1 MAIKKTIEIDVST
14 VQAVGGL
21 ENLSKAL
28 EQVDNSAKGVDATFE
43 QVYGDLQP
51 LTSRMGEAE
60 DRLYELA
67 LAGKTTSKEYQ
78 QLLGTVANYRQ
89 VQMQTDMVVDA
100 SASTFDTKLGGA
112 LQGVTSAFAGVQG
125 AMALTGGQSQEL
137 EEALVKV
144 QGAMALAEGV
154 RGIREGVT
162 SFRALAQAAQK
173 YTIVQKGIA
182 AAQWLWN
189 AAVSANPIG
198 AIIAGI
204 IALIAAGVL
213 LTKYFN
219 SNAEAA
225 KNNAA
230 AVERNR
236 LALES
241 QTKTLE
247 RNSVAFD
254 RKQAQELAM
263 AKASGMSAKA
273 IRELELKLIDEK
285 IAYEKSQRA
294 IAENTYQKNL
304 NTIASLKA
312 AGADEEVIKKQV
324 EVTNES
330 IKQYNKQNQ
339 DVQKAFDERKDIQNR
354 HLVEVRTAET
364 ASTKEA
370 NDKRKEAQKKSNDE
384 AIEDLKAQ
392 KAALKSIEEKFTKE
406 IEDLNAT
413 TDVQKLKLQEQ
424 RDLKELDAIKLS
436 AESKEK
442 AKAAIVEKYRL
453 LNFQKEQEDLNAF
466 KAIMQQAKADD
477 EQRAAEDAQVQ
488 AAKMAETSAMITNQT
503 NEDYENQK
511 KTEQAL
517 FDHKKALQEQSFALA
532 GGAIGFLKEIAGK
545 NKALQRAAVIAENAM
560 GIAKI
565 ITSTQAAN
573 AAVVAKYA
581 LIPGGQAL
589 AATEITM
596 NKIGAGIGIATT
608 LASTAKALSAIGGGG
623 SAGSSPSVGGANGGG
638 AAAPAPNFNVIGNSG
653 VNQIAAT
660 LGSQQ
665 PIKTYVTAGDVT
677 TQQALNRNIINNA
690 SL

>member
-1 MAIKKTIEIDVST
+1 MAIKQVIEIDVDT
-14 VQAVGGL
+14 LKAMGGI
-21 ENLSKAL
+21 ENLDQSIKQL
-28 EQVDNSAKGVDATFE
+28 DKDASHLGQTFE
-43 QVYGDLQP
+43 DVYGELQP
-51 LTSRMGEAE
+51 LSSRMGELE
-60 DRLYELA
+60 DRMYELA
-67 LAGKTTSKEYQ
+67 LAGQSNTKEFQDLEKEVGRYKQTIQATDRAVDAAAMTTSQK
-78 QLLGTVANYRQ
+78 
-89 VQMQTDMVVDA
+89 MVGAIQGA
-100 SASTFDTKLGGA
+100 SN
-112 LQGVTSAFAGVQG
+112 AFAIGESTAALFGVESENLQETMVKLQAAMALSQGVQG
-125 AMALTGGQSQEL
+125 LQ
-137 EEALVKV
+137 
-144 QGAMALAEGV
+144 EGV
-154 RGIREGVT
+154 NT
-162 SFRALAQAAQK
+162 FKNLAAAAQK
-173 YTIVQKGIA
+173 YTIVQKIITAG
-182 AAQWLWN
+182 QWLWN
-189 AAVSANPIG
+189 AAQNANPIMLLVS
-198 AIIAGI
+198 AIIA
-204 IALIAAGVL
+204 LVAAGVT
-213 LTKYFN
+213 LTKYFM

-225 KNNAA
+225 KQNSA

-236 LALES
+236 LALDS

-247 RNSVAFD
+247 RNSEQLNK
-254 RKQAQELAM
+254 KQQQELAM
-263 AKASGMSAKA
+263 AKASGMSAEA
-273 IRELELKLIDEK
+273 IRKLELKLIDEK

-304 NTIASLKA
+304 NMIASLKA
-312 AGADEEVIKKQV
+312 ADADEEVIKKQV
-324 EVTNES
+324 DITNES

-354 HLVEVRTAET
+354 HLVEIRTSET
-364 ASTKEA
+364 EAKKEA
-370 NDKRKEAQKKSNDE
+370 AEKLKKSNEE
-384 AIEDLKAQ
+384 AATDLKTQKDALKAIEEKFIREIEDLKA
-392 KAALKSIEEKFTKE
+392 
-406 IEDLNAT
+406 T
-413 TDVQKLKLQEQ
+413 TDMQKLKLQEE

-442 AKAAIVEKYRL
+442 AKAAIIEKYRL

-477 EQRAAEDAQVQ
+477 EQRAADDAQVQ
-488 AAKMAETSAMITNQT
+488 ADKMAEFSAMVTKQT
-503 NEDYENQK
+503 DKDYEDQK
-511 KTEQAL
+511 KKDQAL
-517 FDHKKALQEQSFALA
+517 HDHKVALQEQSFALA
-532 GGAIGFLKEIAGK
+532 NGAIGFLKEIAGK

-573 AAVVAKYA
+573 AAVVAKYS

-623 SAGSSPSVGGANGGG
+623 GSAGGGSVGGGTTGGG
-638 AAAPAPNFNVIGNSG
+638 APAPQFNVIGNSG
-653 VNQIAAT
+653 VNQIAST